1 MRIVVMGVSGS
12 GKSTVGR
19 LLAQTL
25 RVPFQ
30 DGDELHPPD
39 NIARM
44 AAGVPLTD
52 ADRQDWLAAI
62 GKRLAAAGG
71 RRDGVVVACSALK
84 RAYRDQL
91 RAVAPDL
98 RLVYLQG
105 PAPLLAERLAARRD
119 HYMPASMLPSQLA
132 ALESPG
138 SDEGAIAVDVAQS
151 PEAIVQAVCRQL
163 RKPTP

>member
-25 RVPFQ
+25 RLPFQ

-52 ADRQDWLAAI
+52 ADRQVWLAAI

-91 RAVAPDL
+91 RADAPDL
-98 RLVYLQG
+98 RLIYLHG
-105 PAPLLAERLAARRD
+105 DTPLLAARLAARRD

-132 ALESPG
+132 ALEPPRPE
-138 SDEGAIAVDVAQS
+138 EGAIEVDVAQP